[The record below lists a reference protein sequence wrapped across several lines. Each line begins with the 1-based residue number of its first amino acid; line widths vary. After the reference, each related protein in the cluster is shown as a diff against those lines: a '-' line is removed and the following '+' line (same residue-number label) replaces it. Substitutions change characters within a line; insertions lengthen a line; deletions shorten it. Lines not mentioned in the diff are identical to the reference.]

1 MTGSAAWRSS
11 KRETT
16 VRPSRNS
23 FRPST
28 NVPRRGPGS
37 TSSSCCRFAS
47 SRYTVLRGSPV
58 SSASCGGVGAPTSA
72 MRSISAIAFAR
83 TATDAF
89 PFPSLRAIAL
99 DRTSWTR
106 RPEREKSVD
115 RARGTRFITRRTQCP
130 HRENGERAMST
141 STTAGTES
149 SGRFRRPGQVPTPAE
164 TSATRRF
171 LLRITIIST
180 LGGLLFGYD
189 TGVISGALLY
199 MRDDLN
205 LTTGWEGFVVSS
217 LLIGAAFGA
226 LIGGRLAD
234 GLGRKR
240 GLMICA
246 ALFFVGAIG
255 TATAPSLAQMIAARV
270 VLGLAVGAASAVVPL
285 FLAEMAPANRRGRI
299 VTINELMI
307 VTGQLIAFIV
317 NAGLDRWYDGP
328 SVWRW
333 MLAIAAVPAVLLFVG
348 MMTLPDSPRWYAL
361 KGRLDDARRVLELT
375 RPPREAEAEYDLV
388 VEHAKRDVAEDK
400 GKALTDLRAYLWM
413 RRILFVGIG
422 LAVVQQ
428 ATGINTAIYYAPTI
442 LQSTGLGTS
451 AALVATI
458 AVGVIS
464 VSMTI
469 VGIILLGRMN
479 RRPLLITGFA
489 GVAGSQAAL
498 AICFTLPESTLRSY
512 LVLACMVSFVGFV
525 QCFIGIG
532 VWLLLSEIFPMAIRG
547 FAMGIAVFVLWIVN
561 ATISLVFPS
570 LVGALGATGTFSI
583 FVAINLCSIY
593 FVVRYVPETRGR
605 TLEELEDDFRSRDS
619 AVVVSTPTMAVQG
632 S

>member
-1 MTGSAAWRSS
+1 MSS
-11 KRETT
+11 FVQDVRKETNGF
-16 VRPSRNS
+16 V
-23 FRPST
+23 
-28 NVPRRGPGS
+28 
-37 TSSSCCRFAS
+37 
-47 SRYTVLRGSPV
+47 
-58 SSASCGGVGAPTSA
+58 VGLA
-72 MRSISAIAFAR
+72 AIAA
-83 TATDAF
+83 
-89 PFPSLRAIAL
+89 
-99 DRTSWTR
+99 
-106 RPEREKSVD
+106 
-115 RARGTRFITRRTQCP
+115 
-130 HRENGERAMST
+130 
-141 STTAGTES
+141 
-149 SGRFRRPGQVPTPAE
+149 
-164 TSATRRF
+164 
-171 LLRITIIST
+171 
-180 LGGLLFGYD
+180 LGGFLFGYD

-205 LTTGWEGFVVSS
+205 LTSFWEGFVVSS
-217 LLIGAAFGA
+217 LLFGAAFGA
-226 LIGGRLAD
+226 LIGGRVSD
-234 GLGRKR
+234 RFGRKR
-240 GLMICA
+240 SLMVCA
-246 ALFFVGAIG
+246 VLFLCGALGS
-255 TATAPSLAQMIAARV
+255 ATAPSLVPMIFARI
-270 VLGLAVGAASAVVPL
+270 VLGLAVGAASATVPL

-307 VTGQLIAFIV
+307 VTGQMLAFIV

-333 MLAIAAVPAVLLFVG
+333 MLAIAAIPAVLLFFG

-361 KGRLDDARRVLELT
+361 KGRLPDVRRVLQLT
-375 RPPREAEAEYDLV
+375 RPPQDVEAEYQLI
-388 VEHAKRDVAEDK
+388 VEHAQRDVAEDK
-400 GKALTDLRAYLWM
+400 GAALRDLRAYAWM

-422 LAVVQQ
+422 LAIVQQ
-428 ATGINTAIYYAPTI
+428 ATGINTAIYYAPSI
-442 LQSTGLGTS
+442 LKSTGLGTS

-570 LVGALGATGTFSI
+570 LVSALGATGTFSI
-583 FVAINLCSIY
+583 FVAINLCSIW
-593 FVVRYVPETRGR
+593 FVARYVPETRGR
-605 TLEELEDDFRSRDS
+605 TLEELEDEFRSRDS
-619 AVVVSTPTMAVQG
+619 AVVVSTPSVAVQG

>member
-1 MTGSAAWRSS
+1 MPGT
-11 KRETT
+11 KVQETE
-16 VRPSRNS
+16 P
-23 FRPST
+23 P
-28 NVPRRGPGS
+28 
-37 TSSSCCRFAS
+37 
-47 SRYTVLRGSPV
+47 PV
-58 SSASCGGVGAPTSA
+58 
-72 MRSISAIAFAR
+72 
-83 TATDAF
+83 
-89 PFPSLRAIAL
+89 
-99 DRTSWTR
+99 
-106 RPEREKSVD
+106 
-115 RARGTRFITRRTQCP
+115 
-130 HRENGERAMST
+130 
-141 STTAGTES
+141 
-149 SGRFRRPGQVPTPAE
+149 SGRFSR
-164 TSATRRF
+164 SAAATGSSTRADAYKRF
-171 LLRITIIST
+171 LIRITIIST

-199 MRDDLN
+199 MRDDLH
-205 LTTGWEGFVVSS
+205 LTSFWEGFVVSS
-217 LLIGAAFGA
+217 LLFGAAFGA
-226 LIGGRLAD
+226 LIGGRIAD
-234 GLGRKR
+234 RMGRKR
-240 GLMICA
+240 SLMVCA
-246 ALFFVGAIG
+246 VLFLLGALGS
-255 TATAPSLAQMIAARV
+255 ATAPSLVPMVFARV
-270 VLGLAVGAASAVVPL
+270 VLGLAVGAASATVPL

-307 VTGQLIAFIV
+307 VTGQMLAFIV

-333 MLAIAAVPAVLLFVG
+333 MLAIAAIPAVLLFFG

-361 KGRLDDARRVLELT
+361 KGRLADVRRVLTLT
-375 RPPREAEAEYDLV
+375 RPADEVESEYELIV
-388 VEHAKRDVAEDK
+388 QHAQRDVAEDK
-400 GKALTDLRAYLWM
+400 GAALRDLRAYLWM

-422 LAVVQQ
+422 LAIVQQ
-428 ATGINTAIYYAPTI
+428 ATGINTAIYYAPSI
-442 LQSTGLGTS
+442 LESTGLGTS

-570 LVGALGATGTFSI
+570 LVGALGATGTFAI

-593 FVVRYVPETRGR
+593 FVARFVPETRGR
-605 TLEELEDDFRSRDS
+605 TLEELEDEFRSRPS
-619 AVVVSTPTMAVQG
+619 AVVVPTPAVAVHG